1 MTSFLD
7 TDFPDPAVI
16 VLIGPAGSGKS
27 TLASTWEPTQVLS
40 LDHYRA
46 LVSDSPGDQSATGD
60 AVFALLRVLEA
71 RLRRGLTS
79 VIDATSTNP
88 EDRATLLA
96 TARRYGVPTVALIVP
111 TPLNVCLARNATR
124 TGDRHVPEDILR
136 AQHQAMV
143 ATASPARL
151 RQEGFDYA
159 EFAPGIQRLGRLGVL
174 LQRVSDTRRRELG
187 LDGGDGLGND
197 ELLLRRFFGPE
208 IARLATWKDGSDL
221 VTGEDRVVVLDVA
234 GDHLTLAF
242 RRDADGEGNY
252 GFDVLVPCPAD
263 ADRDDDDEPCGP
275 AWLPAYSATDLLR
288 AYQGRHE
295 IGDGLVCE
303 GCGYEGEIDHEA
315 ADWEAGADTGD
326 DPEGHDD
333 LQAQY
338 AEAVRS

>member
-1 MTSFLD
+1 MTFLD
-7 TDFPDPAVI
+7 TDLPDPAVI

-40 LDHYRA
+40 LDQYRA
-46 LVSDSPGDQSATGD
+46 MVSDSAGDQSATGD

-88 EDRATLLA
+88 DDRATLLA

-111 TPLNVCLARNATR
+111 TPLSVCLARNAAR
-124 TGDRHVPEDILR
+124 TGDRHVPEDAVR

-151 RQEGFDYA
+151 RLEGFDYA
-159 EFAPGIQRLGRLGVL
+159 EFAPGLQRLGRLGAL

-187 LDGGDGLGND
+187 LDGADGLEHD
-197 ELLLRRFFGPE
+197 ERLLRRFFGPE
-208 IARLATWKDGSDL
+208 IARLATWKDGSSL
-221 VTGEDRVVVLDVA
+221 VTGDDRVVVLEAA
-234 GDHLTLAF
+234 GDERTLAF

-252 GFDVLVPCPAD
+252 GFDVLVPCPTN

-288 AYQGRHE
+288 AYEGQHK
-295 IGDGLVCE
+295 ICDGLICE
-303 GCGYEGEIDHEA
+303 GCGYESETDHEA
-315 ADWEAGADTGD
+315 ADWEAGADQDD
-326 DPEGHDD
+326 DPEGRAD
-333 LQAQY
+333 LQTQY
-338 AEAVRS
+338 AEAVRP

>member
-1 MTSFLD
+1 MKYLD
-7 TDFPDPAVI
+7 LDFPDPCVV

-27 TLASTWEPTQVLS
+27 SLASTWEPTQVLS

-88 EDRATLLA
+88 DDRATLLA
-96 TARRYGVPTVALIVP
+96 TARRYGVPTAAVIVP
-111 TPLNVCLARNATR
+111 TPLEVCLARNAAR
-124 TGDRHVPEDILR
+124 TGDRHVPEDTVR

-151 RQEGFDYA
+151 RLEGFDYA
-159 EFAPGIQRLGRLGVL
+159 EFAPSLQRLNRLGAL

-187 LDGGDGLGND
+187 LDGDDSLGN
-197 ELLLRRFFGPE
+197 EERLLRCFFGPE
-208 IARLATWKDGSDL
+208 IARLATWKDVSDL
-221 VTGEDRVVVLDVA
+221 VTGEDRVVVLEVA
-234 GDHLTLAF
+234 GDYRTLAF
-242 RRDADGEGNY
+242 RADADGEGNY
-252 GFDVLVPCPAD
+252 GFDVLVPCPTD
-263 ADRDDDDEPCGP
+263 ADDEDERCVGP

-288 AYQGRHE
+288 AYEGQHK
-295 IGDGLVCE
+295 ICDGLICE
-303 GCGYEGEIDHEA
+303 GCGYESETDHEA

-326 DPEGHDD
+326 DPEGHAD
-333 LQAQY
+333 LQTQY
-338 AEAVRS
+338 AEAVRP

>member
-7 TDFPDPAVI
+7 ADFPDPVVI

-46 LVSDSPGDQSATGD
+46 LVSDSAGDQSATGD

-79 VIDATSTNP
+79 VVDATSTNP

-111 TPLNVCLARNATR
+111 TPLSVCLERNASR
-124 TGDRHVPEDILR
+124 TGDLHVPEDAVR

-143 ATASPARL
+143 ATASPDRL
-151 RQEGFDYA
+151 LREGFDYA
-159 EFAPGIQRLGRLGVL
+159 EFAPGIQRLGRLGAL
-174 LQRVSDTRRRELG
+174 LQRASDTRRRELG
-187 LDGGDGLGND
+187 LDGGGPGDAWR
-197 ELLLRRFFGPE
+197 LRSFFGPE

-221 VTGEDRVVVLDVA
+221 VTGDDRVVVLEVA
-234 GDHLTLAF
+234 GDHLTLAY
-242 RRDADGEGNY
+242 RHDADGEGNF
-252 GFDVLVPCPAD
+252 GFDVLVPCPHD
-263 ADRDDDDEPCGP
+263 TDRDDDDEPCGP

-288 AYQGRHE
+288 AYRGRHE
-295 IGDGLVCE
+295 IDDGLICE
-303 GCGYEGEIDHEA
+303 GCGYEGEIDHEV
-315 ADWEAGADTGD
+315 ADWEAGADPDGD
-326 DPEGHDD
+326 SEGSDD
-333 LQAQY
+333 RQTRY